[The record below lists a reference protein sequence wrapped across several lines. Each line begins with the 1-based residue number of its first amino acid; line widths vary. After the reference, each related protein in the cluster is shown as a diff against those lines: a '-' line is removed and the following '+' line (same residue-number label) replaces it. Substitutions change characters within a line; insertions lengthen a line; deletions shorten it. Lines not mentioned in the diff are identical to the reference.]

1 MLSLPVLEA
10 ILLVLLGGL
19 FGWTLG
25 KLPERY
31 VYVVMALTIL
41 LGIVVIS
48 RTG

>member
-41 LGIVVIS
+41 FGIVVIS
-48 RTG
+48 QTG

>member
-31 VYVVMALTIL
+31 VYVVMAVTIL
-41 LGIVVIS
+41 VGIVVIS
-48 RTG
+48 RQG